1 MFYLVFNK
9 LLFSVTLGALLEYY
23 IYVLGVFLRLLLMQ
37 SCLKT
42 PRLVSAAPS
51 TISRLPSGSFTPVST
66 SVSVPVIASDSALTS
81 SSGSGFSSVPL
92 SAVQPESITT
102 EPLLSGGQ
110 SDRDLYSKVHIF

>member
-1 MFYLVFNK
+1 MP
-9 LLFSVTLGALLEYY
+9 
-23 IYVLGVFLRLLLMQ
+23 
-37 SCLKT
+37 KT

-51 TISRLPSGSFTPVST
+51 TISQIPSGSFTPVSA

-81 SSGSGFSSVPL
+81 SSGSGLSSVPL

-110 SDRDLYSKVHIF
+110 SDRDLFSKVQTF